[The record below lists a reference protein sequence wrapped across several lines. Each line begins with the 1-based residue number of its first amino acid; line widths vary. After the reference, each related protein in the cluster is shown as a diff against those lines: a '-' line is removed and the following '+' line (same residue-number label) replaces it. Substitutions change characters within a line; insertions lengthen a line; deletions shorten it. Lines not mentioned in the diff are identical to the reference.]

1 MSTLSSIAVY
11 FIIWWLCL
19 FLVLPFGVR
28 NAHEAGE
35 KVDEGNDAGA
45 PVKPMLWRKVLIN
58 TVLSGVV
65 FVVVYGIIT
74 WGWIRFE
81 DIPFIGKL
89 PGV

>member
-19 FLVLPFGVR
+19 FLVLPFGVH

-35 KVDEGNDAGA
+35 KVGEGHDAGA

-58 TVLSGVV
+58 TVLSALV
-65 FVVVYGIIT
+65 FVVVYGIVAK
-74 WGWIRFE
+74 GWIRFE
-81 DIPFIGKL
+81 DIPYVGKI